1 MTRAGH
7 TPYSL
12 PGSNSASKSQAC
24 DHAEDEDSDTDCPLI
39 TAAGVQRGRASR
51 HSGVCME
58 LFTSVIHEPQE
69 GSEHTPPGAV
79 ALRCPRTP
87 LEVTPAVGGADQPLV
102 CATGGMQAAAAVRL
116 DDGSECSEYD
126 DCSEADMQL
135 QTPAS
140 LLSGRYRKPA
150 TATGVHKGPGAG
162 HMPAAADADSPSGG
176 SSFTG
181 FAGGASSAQQ
191 AGSVTPTLFDC
202 GSRPP
207 ASSVQQLL
215 AGHQQCRAGSG
226 SSNSSSS
233 VVEGST
239 TVRGTATS
247 VLRCQAAADSL
258 GAGKGAAGV
267 AAAAGCPPA
276 AEVTPQHATAGLGV
290 KCVTPATG
298 LQRRV
303 LFDTPQEST
312 AAAAAGGD
320 GGVGSTSMS
329 LRPPAN
335 TPKSKLRQPERVAVE
350 SRM

>member
-1 MTRAGH
+1 MSCAGH

-12 PGSNSASKSQAC
+12 PGSTSASKSQAC
-24 DHAEDEDSDTDCPLI
+24 DYGEDEDSDTDCPLI
-39 TAAGVQRGRASR
+39 TAAGVQRGRVSR

-58 LFTSVIHEPQE
+58 LFTSVIHELPQE
-69 GSEHTPPGAV
+69 GAEHTPVGAV
-79 ALRCPRTP
+79 ALQCPRTP
-87 LEVTPAVGGADQPLV
+87 LDPTPAVGGAEQPLA
-102 CATGGMQAAAAVRL
+102 CATSGMQAAAAVGL

-126 DCSEADMQL
+126 DCSDADMEL

-150 TATGVHKGPGAG
+150 ATATGVHKGPGAG
-162 HMPAAADADSPSGG
+162 HMAAAADADSPSGG

-202 GSRPP
+202 SSRLP

-226 SSNSSSS
+226 SSSA
-233 VVEGST
+233 VEGST

-258 GAGKGAAGV
+258 DTGKGAAGV
-267 AAAAGCPPA
+267 AAAAGSYPA
-276 AEVTPQHATAGLGV
+276 AEVTPQHATPCLSKG
-290 KCVTPATG
+290 VTPATG

-320 GGVGSTSMS
+320 GGVGSTPVS
-329 LRPPAN
+329 LQPPAT